1 MVKRSSLGRQKIAM
15 EKIPKKNHLQV
26 TFSKR
31 RSGLF
36 KKASELCTLCGAEI
50 AIIVFSP
57 ANKAFSFGYPG
68 VDSILDRF
76 LGPSLPFCS
85 TNAGKLIKAHRNA
98 NVNELN
104 MELTHTLNQ
113 LEAEKKHGEALD
125 QVRKCGQN
133 MCWWEK
139 PIDEL
144 CFSELNQLKDALF
157 ELKKHVQLQA
167 NMMMVESANP
177 NPMFFGGNGMG
188 FVSDNK
194 VKFNDLNHAASSN
207 IPDFDNFG
215 YDHRSF

>member
-36 KKASELCTLCGAEI
+36 KKASELCTLCGVEI

-57 ANKAFSFGYPG
+57 ANKAFSFGYPE
-68 VDSILDRF
+68 VDSILNRF
-76 LGPSLPFCS
+76 LGPNLSFPS
-85 TNAGKLIKAHRNA
+85 TNAGKLIKAYRNA

-104 MELTHTLNQ
+104 MELTQILNQ

-144 CFSELNQLKDALF
+144 CLNELSQLKDALL
-157 ELKKHVQLQA
+157 ELKKNVQFQA

-177 NPMFFGGNGMG
+177 KPMFLGGNGMG
-188 FVSDNK
+188 FVSGNEAK
-194 VKFNDLNHAASSN
+194 LNDLNHDASS
-207 IPDFDNFG
+207 IPDFSNFG
-215 YDHRSF
+215 YGDGIF